1 MTRLCRGVFYF
12 LVFLWFYC
20 FGVVLADMVSLRIVV
35 GGYGLVCSL
44 VWCLCSFWWLIAFYL
59 SCFGV

>member
-1 MTRLCRGVFYF
+1 MTRALSWSVLFLGV
-12 LVFLWFYC
+12 LWFYC
-20 FGVVLADMVSLRIVV
+20 FGVVLADMVSLCIVG

-59 SCFGV
+59 SCFGA